1 MYPPSGTT
9 QSGVA
14 PSSPALRA
22 VNSRRTASR
31 ADCTR
36 NRSVGVDAML
46 AVSTITLFV
55 PSGPDAPHVS
65 PADDP
70 TPPQASSSDASLAT
84 SLPPHPWAAVMY
96 PVPLPTVQLSRSV
109 VVDDVTIAATTTAAP
124 RASHPHTWR
133 MANTSSGQTRVS
145 SPTAH
150 RARTRDCRFG
160 RQCLFFCDVQL
171 CVPHGFGC
179 DTGSQVATLC
189 RSQSVNAGR
198 PLNHSGPQR
207 AREVT
212 ASV

>member
-1 MYPPSGTT
+1 VMYPPSGTT

-36 NRSVGVDAML
+36 NRSAGVDAML
-46 AVSTITLFV
+46 AVSTITSFV

-84 SLPPHPWAAVMY
+84 SLPPHPWAAVKY
-96 PVPLPTVQLSRSV
+96 PVPLPTVQLRGSV

-124 RASHPHTWR
+124 RASHPHAWR
-133 MANTSSGQTRVS
+133 MANTSSGQARVS

-150 RARTRDCRFG
+150 RARTRDCRLATG
-160 RQCLFFCDVQL
+160 RQLPLFQTVSFFL
-171 CVPHGFGC
+171 
-179 DTGSQVATLC
+179 
-189 RSQSVNAGR
+189 
-198 PLNHSGPQR
+198 
-207 AREVT
+207 
-212 ASV
+212 